1 MKFVLDANMP
11 HSAKK
16 LFSSPDTVAHVRD
29 LGMADA
35 SDDEI
40 IARAVREGAILIT
53 RDLDFANTVLHP
65 INTHAGAVVLRVPP
79 YFTAQEI
86 TKVLKQFLSVAD
98 RGLLSGFLTIVE
110 PGRYRTRGQEEKK
123 A

>member
-1 MKFVLDANMP
+1 M
-11 HSAKK
+11 
-16 LFSSPDTVAHVRD
+16 AHVRD

-40 IARAVREGAILIT
+40 IVHAVREGAILIT

-65 INTHAGAVVLRVPP
+65 INTHAGAVALRVPP

-86 TKVLKQFLSVAD
+86 IKVLKQFLFVAD
-98 RGLLSGFLTIVE
+98 RSLLSGFLTIIE